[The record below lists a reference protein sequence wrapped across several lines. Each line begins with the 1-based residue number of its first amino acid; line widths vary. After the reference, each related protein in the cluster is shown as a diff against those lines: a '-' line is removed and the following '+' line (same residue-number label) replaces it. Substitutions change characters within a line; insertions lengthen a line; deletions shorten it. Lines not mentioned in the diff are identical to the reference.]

1 MYGSKRLA
9 KRSII
14 GTRVC
19 APWPDGIYYPGKIRN
34 MENRSVYTICFD
46 DGYTKAFREA
56 DIVGQGFRGVGSVHL
71 KFGQKV
77 FITNNGR
84 EMVGHVQKHKKPTN
98 EVFIKIA
105 DSSETMIQRKLDEVR
120 LMESRK
126 SPRLA
131 DHETNY
137 LKLADMSPT
146 SDAKKRNVSSS
157 IDVPSAKSFKVEDEP
172 MMNDVMAAAMVLTSL
187 SGSPLLARMDSTSV
201 PYSPTSPTGGA
212 TSDLSMGTASS
223 YSPSSSGH
231 FSWDFHSRGT
241 PSPTSST
248 SDVECNAPGFS
259 FPEIGSTNGVVFD
272 QLSVDEG
279 IDMSE
284 VGALCTVDDIPAKKL
299 KLAPTRTAYKCTW
312 PGCGKTLCKVQG
324 IEKHIR
330 SQHLRTKDSSYN
342 DHEEEFYYTEIET
355 TVDSMSDMFA
365 DMYTSSPPPTLS
377 HMDMVRPPHEDPRD
391 SNGNSG
397 MCLDRVVAQLTPMSS
412 SNVTMFAPLS
422 QVPQQTTFTWQ
433 TTHPTTITPLQTNGQ
448 YSSPIRK
455 TSIVQQRQ
463 QSHQAASPK
472 THLHF
477 APSAGSGSA
486 PSQGH
491 HNHHHPKTREGKKCR
506 KVYGMERKDLWCT
519 QCRWKKACVRFTC

>member
-9 KRSII
+9 KRSIV

-19 APWPDGIYYPGKIRN
+19 APWPDGIYYPGIIRN
-34 MENRSVYTICFD
+34 VENQTYYTICFD
-46 DGYTKAFREA
+46 DGYIKVYREA
-56 DIVGQGFRGVGSVHL
+56 DIVGQGFRGVCSIHL

-77 FITNNGR
+77 YITNNGR

-157 IDVPSAKSFKVEDEP
+157 IDVPSAKSFKIEEEP
-172 MMNDVMAAAMVLTSL
+172 LMDDVMAAMVLTSL
-187 SGSPLLARMDSTSV
+187 SGSPRTKLDSSSV
-201 PYSPTSPTGGA
+201 PYSPISPIGGA
-212 TSDLSMGTASS
+212 TCDLSTGTASS

-241 PSPTSST
+241 PSPTSSN
-248 SDVECNAPGFS
+248 SDVECNVTVFS
-259 FPEIGSTNGVVFD
+259 YPEIGSTNGVNFD

-284 VGALCTVDDIPAKKL
+284 VGALCTIDDIPAKKL
-299 KLAPTRTAYKCTW
+299 KVAPTRTMYKCTW
-312 PGCGKTLCKVQG
+312 PGCGKKLSRVQG

-330 SQHLRTKDSSYN
+330 SQHLRTKDTNSSCS
-342 DHEEEFYYTEIET
+342 DHEEEFYYTEVET

-365 DMYTSSPPPTLS
+365 DMNTSSPPPAPGPT
-377 HMDMVRPPHEDPRD
+377 DMVRHTREDLRD
-391 SNGNSG
+391 NNGNNM
-397 MCLDRVVAQLTPMSS
+397 MCLDRVMAQMESVPENSMTMVAPHG
-412 SNVTMFAPLS
+412 

-433 TTHPTTITPLQTNGQ
+433 TTHPASATLFQTNGQ
-448 YSSPIRK
+448 YSSPIRTK

-463 QSHQAASPK
+463 QLHQAASPK

-477 APSAGSGSA
+477 APSSTGSGSA
-486 PSQGH
+486 SSLGH
-491 HNHHHPKTREGKKCR
+491 HKTREGKKCR

-519 QCRWKKACVRFTC
+519 QCRWKKACVRFTS